1 MIKSYFFLNRQIL
14 ELKEILLNKKVLSVF
29 TQEKDKLVIE
39 FEEDDQLYLEFCVN
53 HSLPYIHL
61 KDFYIRAK
69 KNSLELFEF
78 LKGKI
83 ITNVLIAESDRVVA
97 ITFND
102 TTTIFFTIRGK
113 YTNVYLKHF
122 DEFLSF
128 KKIAPED
135 LKTIETDLTSN
146 RFICEFNVP
155 DFSVEDNQYAV
166 EKLKVKYPFIGKE
179 IFNYA
184 GIINASTLTEA
195 IIKVITIIKNNNP
208 VVVSN
213 YKSYEVNLVFKGLP
227 IELNDLIINEFKN
240 LNDAIGFYFKEIFH
254 LSSIKEIRDQIL
266 KHIDK
271 ELRRITNKQ
280 NNLLTIIEMGD
291 KESEYKK
298 IAELLL
304 INNNNLKSGMDSV
317 TLKDIY
323 ENEKLITIKLEPK
336 LSPKENIN
344 KYFQKAKESK
354 IQFQKATELI
364 KTITDEKNR
373 LSELKNKAIT
383 AASLKELSQIA
394 KQLKIKMKTEKN
406 IPESIA
412 DKFKQYIIDGKYKV
426 FVGKDSKSNDLLT
439 LKFAKQNDYWFHA
452 RAVPGSHVLLS
463 VENSKEPIPKS
474 VLKKVASLAAFHS
487 KAKTA
492 GVVPVSY
499 TLKKFVVKRKGMEP
513 GKVALLR
520 EDTLLVTPEIPAGAE
535 FIES

>member
-102 TTTIFFTIRGK
+102 NTTIFFTIRGK

-406 IPESIA
+406 IQESIA

-452 RAVPGSHVLLS
+452 RAVPGSHVLLR

>member
-39 FEEDDQLYLEFCVN
+39 FEEDDHLYLEFCVN

-208 VVVSN
+208 LVVSN
-213 YKSYEVNLVFKGLP
+213 YKSYKVNLVFKGLP
-227 IELNDLIINEFKN
+227 IEQNDFIINEFRN

-280 NNLLTIIEMGD
+280 NNLLTIIEMGNR
-291 KESEYKK
+291 ESDYKK
-298 IAELLL
+298 ISELLL
-304 INNNNLKSGMDSV
+304 INNNKLKPGMDSMV
-317 TLKDIY
+317 VQDIF
-323 ENEKLITIKLEPK
+323 ENEKPITVKLDPK

-344 KYFQKAKESK
+344 NYFQKAKESK
-354 IQFQKATELI
+354 IQYLKAREMI
-364 KTITDEKNR
+364 ETITNEKNQ
-373 LSELKNKAIT
+373 LSELKNKVLN
-383 AASLKELSQIA
+383 AASLKELSTIA
-394 KQLKIKMKTEKN
+394 KQLKIKMRPEKNTQENVTEK
-406 IPESIA
+406 
-412 DKFKQYIIDGKYKV
+412 FKHYIIDGKYKV
-426 FVGKDSKSNDLLT
+426 YVGKDSKSNDLLT

-452 RAVPGSHVLLS
+452 RAVPGSHVLLR